1 MKTAGIITVHCADNL
16 GAVLQAAAMQQ
27 ALQDIGCEAGVI
39 DYRPRA
45 IRRDY
50 RIFFSMKELRQ
61 GMKYGLKAVWRSII
75 WVRIRNMFRALRKK
89 RSFERF
95 RREHIRF
102 VAESGQDI
110 LVTGSDQLWNP
121 DITGGFDPKY
131 FLCDAAPDQRC
142 VAYGVSTGRA
152 YDDKEKE
159 AFAGLTRRLDFISI
173 REEEQRAV
181 LEQITGKKIACVL
194 DPTLL
199 QDRGYWAKM
208 EEACKAPEHYILYY
222 SLTPS
227 QEEID
232 FVNGLAE
239 RRNCQV
245 IHFFY
250 GRLRKRIQRDYR
262 DFYYD
267 GPGEFLYLVDHADYV
282 VTDSFHGTVFSIL
295 FGKQFYTFL
304 PPGRGGR
311 AANLLKK
318 LELED
323 RIVSQEQAAGED
335 ESWNQDRVRRLL
347 EREREKSWE
356 YLETSIRP
364 EWERL
369 YYMQS
374 DT

>member
-27 ALQDIGCEAGVI
+27 ALQDIGCEASVI

-45 IRRDY
+45 ICRDY
-50 RIFFSMKELRQ
+50 RIFFSMKELGQ
-61 GMKYGLKAVWRSII
+61 GMKYGFKAVWRSII

-95 RREHIRF
+95 RREHMRL
-102 VAESGQDI
+102 VTENRQDI
-110 LVTGSDQLWNP
+110 LITGSDQLWNP
-121 DITGGFDPKY
+121 DITGGFDPRY
-131 FLCDAAPDQRC
+131 FLCDAAPEQRC

-152 YDDKEKE
+152 YDEREKE
-159 AFAGLTRRLDFISI
+159 AFTGLTRRLDFISI
-173 REEEQRAV
+173 REEEQREV
-181 LEQITGKKIACVL
+181 LEQLTGKKITCVL

-199 QDRGYWAKM
+199 QDRDYWTKM
-208 EEACKAPEHYILYY
+208 QQACKTPERYILYY

-232 FVNGLAE
+232 FVNRLAE

-250 GRLRKRIQRDYR
+250 GRLRKRIKRDYR

-295 FGKQFYTFL
+295 FGKRFYTFL
-304 PPGRGGR
+304 PPGKGGR

-323 RIVSQEQAAGED
+323 RIVSQEQAADGSG
-335 ESWNQDRVRRLL
+335 SWDRERALQLL
-347 EREREKSWE
+347 ERERERSWE
-356 YLETSIRP
+356 YLRRSVQTEPI
-364 EWERL
+364 
-369 YYMQS
+369 
-374 DT
+374 

>member
-27 ALQDIGCEAGVI
+27 ALQDIGCQAEVI
-39 DYRPRA
+39 DYRPKT
-45 IRRDY
+45 ICRDY

-61 GMKYGLKAVWRSII
+61 GMQYGLKAVWRSII
-75 WVRIRNMFRALRKK
+75 WVRVRNMFRAIRKK

-95 RREHIRF
+95 RRKYMRL
-102 VAESGQDI
+102 VQESTQDI

-121 DITGGFDPKY
+121 DITGGFDRRY
-131 FLCDAAPDQRC
+131 FLCDAAPNQRC

-152 YDDKEKE
+152 YDEKEKE
-159 AFAGLTRRLDFISI
+159 AFAGFAHRLDCISI
-173 REEEQRAV
+173 REEEQRTV
-181 LEQITGKKIACVL
+181 LEEITGKRIACVL

-199 QDRGYWAKM
+199 QDRDYWEGM
-208 EEACKAPEHYILYY
+208 EQACKTPERYILYY

-232 FVNGLAE
+232 FVNRLAE
-239 RRNCQV
+239 ERDCMV

-250 GRLRKRIQRDYR
+250 GRLKQRLKRGCR

-267 GPGEFLYLVDHADYV
+267 GPGEFLYLIDHADYV

-295 FGKQFYTFL
+295 FGKKFYTFL

-318 LELED
+318 LELEG
-323 RIVSQEQAAGED
+323 RIVSQVQVTDVD
-335 ESWNQDRVRRLL
+335 ESWDQDRARQLL
-347 EREREKSWE
+347 EHEREKSWE
-356 YLETSIRP
+356 YLKESVQTKLIG
-364 EWERL
+364 
-369 YYMQS
+369 
-374 DT
+374 